1 MLTGGVAMTKK
12 LLLGLIKFFMMS
24 MPFLS
29 MILMLLAL
37 WGVIGSATYADL
49 SVATKETTSHSNEAK
64 NYMVSDTKSIEHCPQ
79 ELKDSD
85 ITMNPENASSE
96 ANPMPKKIDWE
107 HIV

>member
-1 MLTGGVAMTKK
+1 MMTK

-37 WGVIGSATYADL
+37 WGVIGTATYADL
-49 SVATKETTSHSNEAK
+49 SVATQEKTSNSNEAK
-64 NYMVSDTKSIEHCPQ
+64 NYMVSDTKSIEQCPQ
-79 ELKDSD
+79 DLKDTD
-85 ITMNPENASSE
+85 INMNPESASSE
-96 ANPMPKKIDWE
+96 TNPMPKKIDWE